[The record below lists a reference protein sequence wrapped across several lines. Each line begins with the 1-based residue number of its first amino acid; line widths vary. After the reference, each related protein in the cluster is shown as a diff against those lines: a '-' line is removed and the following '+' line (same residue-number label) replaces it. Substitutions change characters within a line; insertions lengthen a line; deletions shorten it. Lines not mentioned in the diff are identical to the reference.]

1 MVSNQTSQPEVDT
14 ETKKLKKTIGLWG
27 LVAIGLIGAY
37 PIGVAVV
44 SGAGFVVYGGRAAPL
59 VLLFGALMILFF
71 SAPILEYA
79 RIARFNGGYYG
90 LAELGFGKA
99 AGKYT
104 AMTNLEYL
112 LWWNI
117 VAPAAVGFIV
127 YTTLYYVFGYTL
139 PGWIFILIMIAM
151 LGLIYLFTIVNVT
164 VSVNTLKI
172 AALVQVVVVAIF
184 AIYVITKAHYNSWA
198 AFSIASSP
206 GGLSSLFLGVVV
218 SGFLSYT
225 NYGNPLF
232 FTEEGKSSFRDAWR
246 AMVLIIVIFT
256 IVGLIG
262 TYSMIATINPASL
275 STLTS
280 DWNPAYV
287 SYFPII
293 GFFAVMVYIII
304 SLIMQIVAC
313 LTPGMAA
320 ARMFFALSRDGFL
333 KSKWFQKIDEKRGT
347 PVNGALAN
355 FVIGLILILAFEIPL
370 FIVYGNSLGAFYS
383 IFLSGSMGVAIWFFH
398 HIIPDLAFPVYLNKA
413 KKRLFSSRY
422 FITAIL
428 APAGAVILFVTSL
441 YYGYSNLV
449 EPYLLGFILAMGLI
463 VFNAIYVAYKWKK
476 GTLGKSYISEVIG
489 KE

>member
-1 MVSNQTSQPEVDT
+1 MVQESTNTTSD
-14 ETKKLKKTIGLWG
+14 ETKKLKQTIGLWG
-27 LVAIGLIGAY
+27 LVSIGIIGAY
-37 PIGVAVV
+37 PMGVAVV
-44 SGAGFVVYGGRAAPL
+44 SGAGFVVYGGTAAPL

-79 RIARFNGGYYG
+79 RIAKFNGGYYG
-90 LAELGFGKA
+90 LAELGFGRA
-99 AGKYT
+99 VGKYV

-117 VAPAAVGFIV
+117 VAPAAVGFVIF
-127 YTTLYYVFGYTL
+127 TTAKYVFGYII

-151 LGLIYLFTIVNVT
+151 LVLIFVFTVISISLSVKALIV
-164 VSVNTLKI
+164 
-172 AALVQVVVVAIF
+172 AAVVQILTVAIF
-184 AIYVITKAHYNSWA
+184 AIYIIIKAPYNSLA
-198 AFSIASSP
+198 PFSIASSP

-232 FTEEGKSSFRDAWR
+232 FTEEGRSSFRDAWR

-256 IVGLIG
+256 AVGLIG
-262 TYSMIATINPASL
+262 TYSMIATINPKNVSL
-275 STLTS
+275 LAS

-293 GFFAVMVYIII
+293 GFFAVFIYILI

-313 LTPGMAA
+313 LTPGMAS
-320 ARMFFALSRDGFL
+320 ARMFFALSRDGFI
-333 KSKWFQKIDEKRGT
+333 KSRWFQKIDSKRGT
-347 PVNGALAN
+347 PINGAIAN
-355 FVIGLILILAFEIPL
+355 FVIGIVLVLAFEIPIFL
-370 FIVYGNSLGAFYS
+370 IYGNSMGAFYS

-398 HIIPDLAFPVYLNKA
+398 HIIPDLAFPVYL
-413 KKRLFSSRY
+413 KKNNLKILTKRY
-422 FITAIL
+422 IVTALL

-449 EPYLLGFILAMGLI
+449 EPYLVGFILAMALI
-463 VFNAIYVAYKWKK
+463 LFNVVYVFIKWKHK
-476 GTLGKSYISEVIG
+476 TLGISYVTQLIR
-489 KE
+489 KD